1 MGAMASAPS
10 AHTDALVADAI
21 PDALLADA
29 ASDLDEKPI
38 RAENQVALAA
48 WRRLVKKA
56 KRVRRL
62 QAIWG
67 NLGQHL
73 QTFDGGIRDRLRALY
88 PKSG

>member
-1 MGAMASAPS
+1 MGAFASAPS

-21 PDALLADA
+21 P
-29 ASDLDEKPI
+29 
-38 RAENQVALAA
+38 
-48 WRRLVKKA
+48 
-56 KRVRRL
+56 
-62 QAIWG
+62 G